1 MRITVGNSGA
11 HLGDPSCVVAMAV
24 PGGTQVDDNLW
35 AITLTGARVLRGLTS
50 YRRMADLVLPGGF
63 SG

>member
-1 MRITVGNSGA
+1 
-11 HLGDPSCVVAMAV
+11 MAV